1 MLPALQLESADI
13 QLAHNLN
20 PRTSTIR
27 ARNRPARPPEA
38 GPPKRADR
46 AAHAGRRGTGG
57 PVTLGCAMPFDQQAS
72 FGKSLFF
79 GEILEDQIFPYP
91 EMPRDQAELVA
102 PICDAID
109 EYMASIET
117 RKLDRI
123 GEFPPELLQ
132 SLREMGLFG
141 VIVPEEHGGLG
152 LSNTGYARVMQQ
164 VASWDG
170 SIAVTLGA
178 HSSIGFKGLLLF
190 GSEEQKRKYLPRLAS
205 GEMIAAF
212 CLTEPGSG
220 SDAFSIKTNAQ
231 RQGDFY
237 VLNGQKLW
245 ITNGG
250 IADFYTVFA
259 KTTPD
264 TPAQK
269 GKITAF
275 IVTRDLGGVSHGPHE
290 DKMGIRASNTT
301 AVFFDNVRVPAAN
314 VIGEE
319 GKGFKVAMSILN
331 HGRTGLG
338 AGAVGGQKRLLQLAA
353 EHAGTR
359 KQFGRPIGEFGL
371 IKEKLGRMAMRCYV
385 SESLCYL
392 VSATIDRRG
401 GDYSVEGAATK
412 IYNSEALWIAADQA
426 LQIAGGMGYMRE
438 QPYER
443 ILRDVRINRI
453 FEGTN
458 EILRLYVGLTGVQ
471 KPGEYLQGL
480 GKELARALN
489 DPIKSLGVLR
499 DYGLRKV
506 RQTIPYGRTQITKAH
521 ESLRKQVANVED
533 AVQELASLTE
543 SVLRRH
549 GRQIVE
555 QQFATRRLAEV
566 AICLMAMLAVI
577 SRTTSLIERHGVARS
592 ENELN

>member
-1 MLPALQLESADI
+1 
-13 QLAHNLN
+13 
-20 PRTSTIR
+20 
-27 ARNRPARPPEA
+27 
-38 GPPKRADR
+38 
-46 AAHAGRRGTGG
+46 
-57 PVTLGCAMPFDQQAS
+57 MPFDPQAS
-72 FGKSLFF
+72 FGKSRFF

-91 EMPRDQAELVA
+91 EMDRDARETVREIVEA
-102 PICDAID
+102 TAKYMSGID
-109 EYMASIET
+109 GA
-117 RKLDRI
+117 KLDRS
-123 GEFPPELLQ
+123 GEMPAELLQ
-132 SLREMGLFG
+132 SLRELGLFG
-141 VIVPEEHGGLG
+141 LIVPQEHGGIG
-152 LSNTGYARVMQQ
+152 LSNTGYARVMQEI
-164 VASWDG
+164 AGWDG
-170 SIAVTLGA
+170 SVAVTLGA

-190 GSEEQKRKYLPRLAS
+190 GTEAQKKRWLPRLAT

-220 SDAFSIKTNAQ
+220 SDAFSIRTRAEKSAD
-231 RQGDFY
+231 GSHY
-237 VLNGQKLW
+237 LLNGEKIW

-250 IADFYTVFA
+250 IADFFTVFA
-259 KTTPD
+259 KTRPD

-269 GKITAF
+269 GQITAF
-275 IVTRDLGGVSHGPHE
+275 AVTRDLGGVSHGPHE
-290 DKMGIRASNTT
+290 DKMGIRASVTT
-301 AVFFDNVRVPAAN
+301 SVRFDDVKVPVEN

-392 VSATIDRRG
+392 VSATIDRG
-401 GDYSVEGAATK
+401 GVDYSVEGAATK

-549 GRQIVE
+549 GREIVE
-555 QQFATRRLAEV
+555 KQFATRRLADV
-566 AICLMAMLAVI
+566 AIDLMAMLAVI
-577 SRTTSLIERHGVARS
+577 SRTTSLIERRGMPATQ
-592 ENELN
+592 NELNTALAFCTDVHHRVRQNFHAAGHNDDEEIKAIADEALTSGRYLEDILK